1 MATHVHLYFV
11 VILATTTGLDTSFD
25 ILTRL
30 RTRQSIFR
38 FLTGAKEVL
47 LLQNV

>member
-1 MATHVHLYFV
+1 MATYVYLYFV
-11 VILATTTGLDTSFD
+11 VILVTATGLDTSFD

-30 RTRQSIFR
+30 RTGQSVFG
-38 FLTGAKEVL
+38 FLTGAREVL